1 MPPKKKAKLAAF
13 KSTGGKAPRK
23 QLATKAARLPGAA
36 EREAR
41 AAANNKKAAKKK
53 KQKKGEREIYSL
65 RVAYFEYPEEE
76 RETTEGL
83 YASWDRCCD
92 DAMKFME
99 ASDFGHEPWVAM
111 LRAAGGR
118 GSDSD
123 EEEPEIIDVLDDEQA
138 AGPPLEAGDTVW
150 FYDATIGN
158 QYEPGY
164 RTMRVFAESHILYE

>member
-1 MPPKKKAKLAAF
+1 
-13 KSTGGKAPRK
+13 
-23 QLATKAARLPGAA
+23 
-36 EREAR
+36 
-41 AAANNKKAAKKK
+41 
-53 KQKKGEREIYSL
+53 
-65 RVAYFEYPEEE
+65 
-76 RETTEGL
+76 
-83 YASWDRCCD
+83 
-92 DAMKFME
+92 MKFME